1 MGEMSYA
8 EIATKIIKTWPAYR
22 PSPAS
27 NDTLYP
33 VKEKPLTLIRKKG

>member
-8 EIATKIIKTWPAYR
+8 EIATKIIKTWPAYV

-27 NDTLYP
+27 NDTLRPAPPSYM
-33 VKEKPLTLIRKKG
+33 KIIRKKG